1 MKMKS
6 KIQEEDN
13 GEEEKKENEEEEDE
27 RDEVKYELFQW
38 ESPSLKD
45 AEPLSWKKMGSTMV
59 QKRKKHRKI
68 AI

>member
-6 KIQEEDN
+6 KIQEEIN

-45 AEPLSWKKMGSTMV
+45 AEPLSWKKMG
-59 QKRKKHRKI
+59 R
-68 AI
+68 